1 MFALCNNAILSPSV
15 LRGKITKVYRESR
28 FRLLK

>member
-1 MFALCNNAILSPSV
+1 MFALCNNAILTLTALP
-15 LRGKITKVYRESR
+15 GKITKVYRESR